1 MFLSDNQYPWVY
13 FFPKIE
19 STFLKKIFEAITSF
33 HIIKF
38 IKFCCPVHLQKKFL
52 QTFIFWNIWGSH
64 FWMRFYRDL
73 TFGTEIFPLWIFE
86 ELNLYM
92 VDDFV
97 LCCSKSL
104 CFNRFNLIFLG
115 RQFQD
120 WSWNSLYQVLIVKL
134 NFSYINIL
142 FRME

>member
-1 MFLSDNQYPWVY
+1 MFLSDNQHPWVY
-13 FFPKIE
+13 FLPKIE
-19 STFLKKIFEAITSF
+19 STFFQKIFEAITSF
-33 HIIKF
+33 HKF
-38 IKFCCPVHLQKKFL
+38 IKFCCLVHLQKKFL
-52 QTFIFWNIWGSH
+52 RTFIFWNIWESH
-64 FWMRFYRDL
+64 FWMRFSS
-73 TFGTEIFPLWIFE
+73 TEIFPLWTFE

-92 VDDFV
+92 ADDFV

-115 RQFQD
+115 RQFQG